1 MKTRNILFALALC
14 VGLSPVLTV
23 TKAHAQAAILVA
35 LFGDKVASE
44 NFYFSLKGGLN
55 WSNLDGLDDT
65 SVRRGP
71 NFGMLANIRLND
83 RWSIVPE
90 FAPLSGKGA
99 EDILLRPTGSAELD
113 ALLANSTS
121 SQTTLK
127 YIDIPVVVQFRPHPR
142 AYIGAGPQVAYLL
155 SAKDTFRA
163 KVNEDD
169 DLSYDED
176 IKDALNSWEFGFVV
190 EAGFV
195 LLPTRQGPGLTVY
208 GRYARGLNDIV
219 KDNDGDAVYTSVW
232 QFGLSLPFLAEET
245 PDDGG

>member
-1 MKTRNILFALALC
+1 MRTRTILLALC
-14 VGLSPVLTV
+14 VVMSPVLTA

-44 NFYFSLKGGLN
+44 HFYFSLKGGLN
-55 WSNLDGLDDT
+55 WSSLDGLDDT
-65 SVRRGP
+65 GTRRGP
-71 NFGMLANIRLND
+71 NFGMLANFRLSD

-90 FAPLSGKGA
+90 FAPLSVKGA
-99 EDILLRPTGSAELD
+99 EDIVLRPTGSAELD
-113 ALLANSTS
+113 GLLANSTS
-121 SQTTLK
+121 SETTLK
-127 YIDIPVVVQFRPHPR
+127 YLDIPVVVQFRVHPR
-142 AYIGAGPQVAYLL
+142 GYIGAGPQVAYLL

-176 IKDALNSWEFGFVV
+176 IKATLNSWEFGVVV

-195 LLPTRQGPGLTVY
+195 LLPTRQGPGLTIY

-219 KDNDGDAVYTSVW
+219 KDNDGDAVYTSTW
-232 QFGLSLPFLAEET
+232 QFGLNLPFLAEET
-245 PDDGG
+245 PEEEG

>member
-1 MKTRNILFALALC
+1 MNIRCLLLGIGLC
-14 VGLSPVLTV
+14 AALSPFVAV

-44 NFYFSLKGGLN
+44 NFFFSLKGGLN
-55 WSNLDGLDDT
+55 WSSLDGLDGT

-71 NFGMLANIRLND
+71 NFGMLATIRLSD

-90 FAPLSGKGA
+90 FAPLSVKGA
-99 EDILLRPTGSAELD
+99 EDITLRPTGNPELD
-113 ALLANSTS
+113 NLLANATS
-121 SQTTLK
+121 SQSTLK

-142 AYIGAGPQVAYLL
+142 GYIGAGPQVAYLL

-169 DLSYDED
+169 DLSFDED
-176 IKDALNSWEFGFVV
+176 IKDGLNSWEFGMVI

-195 LLPTRQGPGLTVY
+195 LLPTRQGPGLTLY

-232 QFGLSLPFLAEET
+232 QFGLSLPFLANPSVEDE
-245 PDDGG
+245 

>member
-1 MKTRNILFALALC
+1 MNIRCLLLGIGLC
-14 VGLSPVLTV
+14 AALSPFVAV

-35 LFGDKVASE
+35 LFGDRVASE
-44 NFYFSLKGGLN
+44 NFFFSLKGGLN
-55 WSNLDGLDDT
+55 WSSLDGLDGT

-71 NFGMLANIRLND
+71 NFGMLATIRLND

-90 FAPLSGKGA
+90 FAPLSVKGA
-99 EDILLRPTGSAELD
+99 EDITLRPTGNPELD
-113 ALLANSTS
+113 NLLASATS
-121 SQTTLK
+121 SQSTLK

-142 AYIGAGPQVAYLL
+142 GYVGAGPQVAYLL

-169 DLSYDED
+169 DLSYDEN
-176 IKDALNSWEFGFVV
+176 IKDAMNSWEFGLVI

-195 LLPTRQGPGLTVY
+195 LLPTRQGPGLTLY

-232 QFGLSLPFLAEET
+232 QFGLSLPFLAKPSVEDE
-245 PDDGG
+245 